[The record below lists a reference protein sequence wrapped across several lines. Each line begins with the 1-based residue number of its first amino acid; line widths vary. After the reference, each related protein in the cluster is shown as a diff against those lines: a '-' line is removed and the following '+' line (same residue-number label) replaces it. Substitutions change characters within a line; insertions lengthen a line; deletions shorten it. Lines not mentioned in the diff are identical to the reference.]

1 MALYQVTTRFAPEG
15 SKKKI
20 QSERLEFVVQIDTI
34 STQTVCRVID
44 AFFADRNSSPIRTVR
59 RWRSG
64 MPRPI
69 TPENAK
75 ALIKNGSYVLMNPA
89 SSEILQAITAN
100 RLHAA
105 IIEGR
110 VHPHHS

>member
-1 MALYQVTTRFAPEG
+1 MALYQVTTRFAPNET
-15 SKKKI
+15 KKKI
-20 QSERLEFVVQIDTI
+20 QSERLEFVVQIDSS

-44 AFFADRNSSPIRTVR
+44 AFFAERNASPIRTVR

-64 MPRPI
+64 MPRQI

-89 SSEILQAITAN
+89 SREILQAITAN

-105 IIEGR
+105 IMEGR
-110 VHPHHS
+110 VHPHNN